1 MTVESRSSAATVTE
15 TQGATIPFERS
26 NDVIR
31 EGAPPSDAADDA
43 LAREDNH
50 TGTEMDH
57 TVAHTVLEAPA
68 SSACLELLATNAKP
82 VDDNHQ
88 PQHSQTPEHL
98 APDKPEG
105 ISLLGPEATEQ
116 PYCAK
121 TSGPGAG
128 QESEGEGAARSL
140 ASAASPSDSGT
151 AGFEALPSATTG
163 TSDEKQQEE
172 QKLSDVDSVDS
183 CRDEEVAAS
192 DRDDGAGPPSE
203 GPCYRESAA
212 GDSETLSPAVESEED
227 DSVAQKDVSAAQKRC
242 DSVREVSAGADS
254 MGTKQSPAS
263 GNDESARSTHI
274 TSLDG
279 VEEMHPLQPP
289 TRHDLQTSC
298 GCASPTVE
306 AVTVGKDSVQYCGG
320 GDENLRGF
328 LLVSG
333 DAQHFVEDVT
343 SSSLAAFSRDKLR
356 RPELAVEMILPGAA
370 NASRET
376 PPMGRGVNS
385 EEVTRP
391 LPDDSQHNEPAP
403 SPDSSLCKPPL
414 VEITEGLISR
424 VFEVVAAKMAA
435 AAAEAST
442 HVAVPEVAT
451 TAERLELK
459 ILPEVDFP
467 CDSPS
472 ASEGMP
478 ADGAIQPPDEARPD
492 FGQLSLGSESPAK
505 QADVMDDDRKSTGV
519 HAAEVSGGTGDDQEE
534 ATAPATPA
542 TANNTPPQ
550 PHSSCSLPGTVVEE
564 YGLHEIPRL
573 LAAEVVTAAIAAVM
587 PISSSACEPASV
599 TTAPP
604 PSDSGAEA
612 GTETTVKADSL
623 TAGQDPASDLAASST
638 IVEQDSAEACPA
650 VGDDL
655 VGRVENGLAVGQESA
670 SDLALAARSI
680 IVEQESVEERESCPD
695 DGDDLVR
702 SVEENPCGD
711 GPRSPTPPSTRE
723 GEGTSTIDPEPER
736 EAPSRAESTAG
747 GDRQPRHDSRS
758 AEALLYL
765 TEAGSRA
772 KSRQQRSEEIRVD
785 ASSWLRDA
793 GGRALAA
800 QGEGDAEG
808 LEHAVVAEY
817 VTTTLQRVVAEEAVA
832 VAGVAPVSPSA
843 CAPETKTGDQATPRV
858 PPTLEPG
865 TPEGDRFS
873 NTGPGLHSEAPC
885 FVRSAAD
892 GDKSPAPGDID
903 ASTCLAEDGSRA
915 KSLRENVG
923 DNRVDTSPRLR
934 DTEERTNSP
943 QSVDQAAL
951 LERAVVTDY
960 LSGALTRAVEAEAA
974 TADAALDASSSE
986 PSNGGMM
993 GKDQAT
999 PGAPYPR
1006 GDTEDA
1012 INVAEIGAKADDEI
1026 SSGEDPVPELAMHSP
1041 VCEATATGEQESPDH
1056 GDTSPKDGD
1065 DQSDKANKNGSD
1077 GLQLPTPL
1085 CTPEEEGPSTDKSEI
1100 KPEVP
1105 SNAVLTADGS
1115 GSPAPRSTE
1124 ALVYLTEAGE
1134 RAKSLQEGSEKA
1146 RLDASLWL
1154 RDTAGKALSRESVA
1168 TADPSLDT
1176 PPGTVTAE
1184 LAAAAAAASPPS
1196 TACTPPAE
1204 TTVDAQSVQAAST
1217 LSPTCDPGSPEKQER
1232 ISDADQEPGQE
1243 KPSGVVSATVGDG
1256 QSPSRGSTEG
1266 LTCLEEGGEREKES
1280 SEGRG
1285 VDGSS
1290 FVRDTEGRTP
1300 SVEDK
1305 KQAARAECVVV
1316 EEDLSETMA
1325 KDVGVE
1331 VAATATTT
1339 AAPSTPGASAPAS
1352 AGRDKATLGASAPRD
1367 PGAADV
1373 AENAVE
1379 ADDVTTT
1386 VRQDF
1391 ESALRFSIVEAMAVV
1406 GQGSAGQR
1414 ESSEKG
1420 GRCVIDTSRERP
1432 GSPTPPGTPEEDTPR
1447 TSSLGLDPEVT
1458 FNPDTDPADRGQP
1471 PPPQP
1476 AEASSA
1482 CPAEVGLREE
1492 ALREASGWL
1501 LLAGGRA
1508 KSAQDRAESAREE
1521 ASSWLRD
1528 AGGRALSLQGRD
1540 DADRLECA
1548 AWLRLTGGRAK
1559 SAQDRAER
1567 AREEA
1572 SSWLRDT
1579 GGRAVSLQDRAEGV
1593 RSGAAAWLAAR
1604 GASELEQTAPTTRR
1618 AEDATAE
1625 ASAAEVKGEE
1635 DGQGT
1640 GESKS
1645 LQGPPTQ
1652 DGSRPGS
1659 PFASSPSQPEKPSA
1673 ATAETEDV
1681 VARAADQE
1689 TTREAPS
1696 HNAEEAVTA
1705 KECFPTVGKDDRAEN
1720 INNTSTP
1727 SPAHDQTLN
1736 PAESAAAAAAAA
1748 PVAITTA
1755 NTAAVYPTA
1764 QLTIGRT
1771 ASSDRTAP
1779 VPWQEPATTPLDRGG
1794 SFAPTAAGPEDL
1806 GRMLDAGEKE
1816 WSRVSLSRTPPFDAL
1831 NSPSLPQRYAP
1842 IRGRPRPLPPEAKA
1856 EAVAGA
1862 GAGVGPNADG
1872 PGWFFAP
1879 PDQMAPK
1886 GDAYRGSDSFH
1897 SADASASTTVRG
1909 DSSGSF
1915 VSPSQGGSGG
1925 TDDGRRPRRRD
1936 NGGSGGD
1943 HASTRCFDG
1952 GGGGGGVWEET
1963 TLVDG
1968 LGDAINPAR
1977 EAQCR
1982 MMNRAA
1988 VAGEE
1993 GKAHLGRRWEE
2004 TGTPSLGSRN
2014 TRGSGNRWHKKV
2026 EQSRQYLR
2034 RWEVFLSRAHRHFD
2048 GEADV
2053 RKRMSVIRRAH
2064 PDVSNEVAFVA
2075 LAQSRGRSSEAA
2087 AVLHLPRAKDEA
2099 ALVAM
2104 MLDVTAFIGLARE
2117 AAERRRRSR
2126 QLEHQRRRMETVA
2139 GGAAKRPAHHHQG
2152 KGEHRQPSWRQHQR
2166 QQEEW
2171 YSHPEDHRRDSAEDK
2186 QRLNNYIWEQQ
2197 QQRQKQGE
2205 ERRSGHEWARD
2216 DASTGVI
2223 GDAAENNWHSQRNKQ
2238 DYGAEPISAG
2248 GNAGRSRGEAQSRR
2262 SDSAPSLLP
2271 PIEGWLTE
2279 GTPPSPNSLKTV
2291 LSTSTSVA
2299 VGVPSGFG
2307 LASVAGVA
2315 SKGEGGKIVRVRSSK
2330 STSRELRAML
2340 RARARWQSQ
2349 RMAEMATPG
2358 STEQRQQ
2365 QGWGGSGLDALAERF
2380 LRETDTLDRDS
2391 KDLDTRLRGR
2401 QKNKRGPSKLRG
2413 PHNDG
2418 GGGRGERRVFGN
2430 GGGDAAWRGGDSGDG
2445 VGGRGGGRGRGGSGR
2460 RRPSLSSSSSS
2471 SSMFLASVNRDP
2483 NAPFMS
2489 LETPAAVVVVDGGS
2503 GVCSTSSFAAAAV
2516 SDPATAAA
2524 ASAASCAVEAD
2535 GGEDRE
2541 SCREQGYF
2549 TQAGGWR

>member
-1 MTVESRSSAATVTE
+1 MTVESPSSAATVTE
-15 TQGATIPFERS
+15 TEGATIPFESS
-26 NDVIR
+26 NDAIR
-31 EGAPPSDAADDA
+31 EGALPSDAADDA
-43 LAREDNH
+43 LAREDKNH
-50 TGTEMDH
+50 TGTQMDR
-57 TVAHTVLEAPA
+57 TVANTALEAPA
-68 SSACLELLATNAKP
+68 SSACVELLAINAKP

-88 PQHSQTPEHL
+88 PQHSQTQEDL
-98 APDKPEG
+98 ARDAPEG
-105 ISLLGPEATEQ
+105 ISLIGAEATEQ
-116 PYCAK
+116 PDCEK
-121 TSGPGAG
+121 TSGP
-128 QESEGEGAARSL
+128 
-140 ASAASPSDSGT
+140 D
-151 AGFEALPSATTG
+151 
-163 TSDEKQQEE
+163 K
-172 QKLSDVDSVDS
+172 
-183 CRDEEVAAS
+183 
-192 DRDDGAGPPSE
+192 DDGAGSPSE
-203 GPCYRESAA
+203 GPRYHESVT
-212 GDSETLSPAVESEED
+212 GDSETQSPAVEGEGD
-227 DSVAQKDVSAAQKRC
+227 DSPAQKDVSAAQKRY
-242 DSVREVSAGADS
+242 DDVREVSTGADGA
-254 MGTKQSPAS
+254 GTKQSPAS
-263 GNDESARSTHI
+263 GNDDSARSTHI
-274 TSLDG
+274 TSSGG
-279 VEEMHPLQPP
+279 VEEMNPLQPP
-289 TRHDLQTSC
+289 TGHGLTTSR
-298 GCASPTVE
+298 GCASPVAE
-306 AVTVGKDSVQYCGG
+306 AVTAGKDSVQYCGG

-333 DAQHFVEDVT
+333 DAAHFVEDVI
-343 SSSLAAFSRDKLR
+343 SSSLAAFARDKLR
-356 RPELAVEMILPGAA
+356 QPELAIEMNLPGGA

-376 PPMGRGVNS
+376 PPMGRHVNS

-391 LPDDSQHNEPAP
+391 LPDDSQQNEPAP
-403 SPDSSLCKPPL
+403 SPDSSLCKPLL
-414 VEITEGLISR
+414 VEITENLISR

-451 TAERLELK
+451 TAERLDLK
-459 ILPEVDFP
+459 IQPEVDFVS
-467 CDSPS
+467 DSPS

-478 ADGAIQPPDEARPD
+478 ADGAIQSPDEARPD
-492 FGQLSLGSESPAK
+492 FGKLSLGSKSPAK
-505 QADVMDDDRKSTGV
+505 QADVMDGDRKSTGV
-519 HAAEVSGGTGDDQEE
+519 HAAEVSGATGDDQEE

-550 PHSSCSLPGTVVEE
+550 PHSSPSLHGTVVEE
-564 YGLHEIPRL
+564 YALHEIPRL
-573 LAAEVVTAAIAAVM
+573 LAAEVVAAAIAAVM
-587 PISSSACEPASV
+587 PISSSACEPAGV

-604 PSDSGAEA
+604 PSDSGAKA

-623 TAGQDPASDLAASST
+623 TAGQDPASDLAAAST
-638 IVEQDSAEACPA
+638 IVEQDSAEACPD
-650 VGDDL
+650 VGGDL
-655 VGRVENGLAVGQESA
+655 IGRVEDGLAVGQESA
-670 SDLALAARSI
+670 SDLALAARST

-695 DGDDLVR
+695 NGDDLVR
-702 SVEENPCGD
+702 SVQENPCGD

-723 GEGTSTIDPEPER
+723 GEGTSTTDPEPER

-747 GDRQPRHDSRS
+747 GDRQPRNDSRS
-758 AEALLYL
+758 AEALLCL

-800 QGEGDAEG
+800 QGEGEAEG

-817 VTTTLQRVVAEEAVA
+817 VTTTLQRVVAEEVVA

-843 CAPETKTGDQATPRV
+843 CSPETTTGDQATPRV

-873 NTGPGLHSEAPC
+873 NTGPELHSEAPC

-892 GDKSPAPGDID
+892 GDESPAPGHVD

-915 KSLRENVG
+915 KSLREDVG
-923 DNRVDTSPRLR
+923 DNRVDASPRLR
-934 DTEERTNSP
+934 DTEEITNSP
-943 QSVDQAAL
+943 QSVDRAAL
-951 LERAVVTDY
+951 LELAVVTDY
-960 LSGALTRAVEAEAA
+960 LSGALTRAAEAEAV
-974 TADAALDASSSE
+974 TADAAADASSSE

-993 GKDQAT
+993 GEDQAT

-1006 GDTEDA
+1006 GDTGDA
-1012 INVAEIGAKADDEI
+1012 INGADIETKADDEI
-1026 SSGEDPVPELAMHSP
+1026 SSGEDPVPGLAMHSA

-1065 DQSDKANKNGSD
+1065 DQSGKATKNVSD
-1077 GLQLPTPL
+1077 GLQLTTPL
-1085 CTPEEEGPSTDKSEI
+1085 CTPEEEGPSADKPEI

-1105 SNAVLTADGS
+1105 SNAVLTADGG
-1115 GSPAPRSTE
+1115 GSPAARSTE
-1124 ALVYLTEAGE
+1124 ALAYLTQAGE

-1146 RLDASLWL
+1146 HLDASLWL
-1154 RDTAGKALSRESVA
+1154 RDTAGKALSREAAA
-1168 TADPSLDT
+1168 TAEPSSET
-1176 PPGTVTAE
+1176 PPGTVAAE
-1184 LAAAAAAASPPS
+1184 LAAAAASAASSPS
-1196 TACTPPAE
+1196 TACTPHYAA
-1204 TTVDAQSVQAAST
+1204 VDAQRVQAAST
-1217 LSPTCDPGSPEKQER
+1217 LSPTCNPESPENEER
-1232 ISDADQEPGQE
+1232 IGDADQEPEQE

-1256 QSPSRGSTEG
+1256 QSPFRGSTEG
-1266 LTCLEEGGEREKES
+1266 LTCLEEGGEREEES

-1285 VDGSS
+1285 ADGSS
-1290 FVRDTEGRTP
+1290 FVRDTEGRAP
-1300 SVEDK
+1300 SVEHN

-1316 EEDLSETMA
+1316 EEELSETVA
-1325 KDVGVE
+1325 KGVAVE
-1331 VAATATTT
+1331 VAATATAT
-1339 AAPSTPGASAPAS
+1339 AAPSTPGASTPAS
-1352 AGRDKATLGASAPRD
+1352 SGRDKATLSESAPRD
-1367 PGAADV
+1367 AGAPDV
-1373 AENAVE
+1373 AETAVE

-1386 VRQDF
+1386 VCQDS

-1420 GRCVIDTSRERP
+1420 DRCVIDTSRERP

-1447 TSSLGLDPEVT
+1447 TSSLGLDPDVT
-1458 FNPDTDPADRGQP
+1458 FNPDIDPADRGQP

-1476 AEASSA
+1476 AEISSA
-1482 CPAEVGLREE
+1482 CPAEIGLREE
-1492 ALREASGWL
+1492 ALRKASEWL

-1508 KSAQDRAESAREE
+1508 KSAQDRAERAREEE

-1528 AGGRALSLQGRD
+1528 A
-1540 DADRLECA
+1540 
-1548 AWLRLTGGRAK
+1548 
-1559 SAQDRAER
+1559 
-1567 AREEA
+1567 
-1572 SSWLRDT
+1572 

-1604 GASELEQTAPTTRR
+1604 GASELEQAARTKRR
-1618 AEDATAE
+1618 VEDATVE

-1640 GESKS
+1640 VVECKS
-1645 LQGPPTQ
+1645 LQGPSTQ
-1652 DGSRPGS
+1652 DGSRPGPPS
-1659 PFASSPSQPEKPSA
+1659 ASSPSQPQKPSA
-1673 ATAETEDV
+1673 AAAETEEVV
-1681 VARAADQE
+1681 VAGAADQE

-1696 HNAEEAVTA
+1696 HNAEEVVTA
-1705 KECFPTVGKDDRAEN
+1705 KECLPTVGKDDPAEN

-1748 PVAITTA
+1748 AITTA
-1755 NTAAVYPTA
+1755 NTAVVDPTA
-1764 QLTIGRT
+1764 ELTIGRT

-1842 IRGRPRPLPPEAKA
+1842 VRGRPRPLPPQAKA
-1856 EAVAGA
+1856 E
-1862 GAGVGPNADG
+1862 AGVGPNLDG

-1897 SADASASTTVRG
+1897 SAEASASTTVRG

-1952 GGGGGGVWEET
+1952 GGGGGGGGGGDCGVWEET

-1968 LGDAINPAR
+1968 LGDAVNPAR

-1988 VAGEE
+1988 AAGEE

-2014 TRGSGNRWHKKV
+2014 TRGSGNRWHEKV
-2026 EQSRQYLR
+2026 QQSRQYLR

-2104 MLDVTAFIGLARE
+2104 MLDVTTFIGLARE

-2126 QLEHQRRRMETVA
+2126 QLEHQRRRMELVA
-2139 GGAAKRPAHHHQG
+2139 GGAATRPAHHHQG
-2152 KGEHRQPSWRQHQR
+2152 KGDHRQPSWRQHQH
-2166 QQEEW
+2166 QQEER
-2171 YSHPEDHRRDSAEDK
+2171 YCHPEDHRRDSTED
-2186 QRLNNYIWEQQ
+2186 QQSLNNYMWEQQ

-2205 ERRSGHEWARD
+2205 EQRSGHEWGRD

-2223 GDAAENNWHSQRNKQ
+2223 GDAAENSWHSQRNKHN
-2238 DYGAEPISAG
+2238 YGAGPTSAG
-2248 GNAGRSRGEAQSRR
+2248 GGAGRSRGEAQSRR

-2279 GTPPSPNSLKTV
+2279 GTPPSPCSLKTV

-2299 VGVPSGFG
+2299 IGVPSGFG

-2315 SKGEGGKIVRVRSSK
+2315 SKGEGGNIVRVRVSK
-2330 STSRELRAML
+2330 STRRELRAML

-2358 STEQRQQ
+2358 TEQRQQ
-2365 QGWGGSGLDALAERF
+2365 QGLGGSGLDALAERF

-2413 PHNDG
+2413 PHDDG
-2418 GGGRGERRVFGN
+2418 RGGRGERRVFGN
-2430 GGGDAAWRGGDSGDG
+2430 GGGDAAWRGGDGGDG
-2445 VGGRGGGRGRGGSGR
+2445 VGGSGGDTGRGDSGR

-2471 SSMFLASVNRDP
+2471 MFLASGNRNS
-2483 NAPFMS
+2483 NAPFVS
-2489 LETPAAVVVVDGGS
+2489 LETPAAVVV
-2503 GVCSTSSFAAAAV
+2503 
-2516 SDPATAAA
+2516 
-2524 ASAASCAVEAD
+2524 
-2535 GGEDRE
+2535 
-2541 SCREQGYF
+2541 
-2549 TQAGGWR
+2549 